1 MRVRPAVLWQ
11 RKNRYLN
18 RYADASLPVFTLPG
32 SAETVYITG
41 IRVKQTCSQ
50 NFLYYPWHLPVFR
63 LPSSGSSAICQAR
76 RSISGI
82 VPAAGSPS
90 PARIGLEGKIDAILE
105 HSRVHTA
112 ALPYITSQFMPRKV
126 SDRPKVI
133 PDGCV
138 NLAFLGEYVEPPA
151 NPPKSA
157 RVTGQQASP
166 LRTGGRARTSVGGS
180 DPGPN
185 HGQPSPVP
193 GTFPPARLNAVGAG
207 RPARPSPLELHRA
220 GQSRT
225 PATRTAA
232 TWRGAAAGMPA
243 PSRPRPAASQ
253 PGAKPQIRLTEPPE
267 PPEPPDKFGTA

>member
-1 MRVRPAVLWQ
+1 M
-11 RKNRYLN
+11 
-18 RYADASLPVFTLPG
+18 
-32 SAETVYITG
+32 
-41 IRVKQTCSQ
+41 
-50 NFLYYPWHLPVFR
+50 
-63 LPSSGSSAICQAR
+63 
-76 RSISGI
+76 
-82 VPAAGSPS
+82 
-90 PARIGLEGKIDAILE
+90 
-105 HSRVHTA
+105 HTA

-207 RPARPSPLELHRA
+207 GPRGRARLSYIGRDSPGDPGHPHRRHLARRGPPACPR
-220 GQSRT
+220 Q
-225 PATRTAA
+225 AA
-232 TWRGAAAGMPA
+232 PA
-243 PSRPRPAASQ
+243 PQQAN
-253 PGAKPQIRLTEPPE
+253 PE
-267 PPEPPDKFGTA
+267 QNLRSGSPNHQNHQNHQTNSGTA